1 MLVFGA
7 FGRRHR
13 LCREMK
19 MLHHNLLFGSS
30 KMGFLQKNILKR
42 AFFIVFHCP
51 VAFFLLMFIV
61 YKTFLTNFAAQIV
74 S

>member
-30 KMGFLQKNILKR
+30 KMGFLQKKY
-42 AFFIVFHCP
+42 P
-51 VAFFLLMFIV
+51 QKGFFLLFSIV
-61 YKTFLTNFAAQIV
+61 LLRFFAYV
-74 S
+74 YCL